1 MREEAKEA
9 KVSEEG
15 EYEQGLVVSIPST
28 MKEESENDRTAHHE
42 KFQQTEMETTNDDA
56 GNADAQSSAQWGDV
70 RLALEMEQPEHP
82 TLPSLPL
89 KWKWPA
95 KAMIMM
101 VVMEMEMMMMM
112 IADKGAAWG
121 LEPVR
126 EQPSVDNMWATSNPP
141 EMFFRRQS
149 SLGLGGPVS
158 PSLARCKL

>member
-1 MREEAKEA
+1 
-9 KVSEEG
+9 
-15 EYEQGLVVSIPST
+15 
-28 MKEESENDRTAHHE
+28 
-42 KFQQTEMETTNDDA
+42 
-56 GNADAQSSAQWGDV
+56 
-70 RLALEMEQPEHP
+70 MEQPEHP

-89 KWKWPA
+89 KWKWLA
-95 KAMIMM
+95 KAMMMM

-141 EMFFRRQS
+141 ERFFRRQS